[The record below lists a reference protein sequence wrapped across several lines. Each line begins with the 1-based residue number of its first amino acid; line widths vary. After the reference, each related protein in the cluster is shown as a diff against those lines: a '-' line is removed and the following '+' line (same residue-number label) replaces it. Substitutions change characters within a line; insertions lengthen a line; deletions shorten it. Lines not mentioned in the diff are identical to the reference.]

1 MNVYL
6 GHGGLYVR
14 PCQLRF
20 SAMLASASAVS
31 SALGCD
37 GLCVRVGR
45 LLFEPMGALDWA
57 AQLGP
62 LVGGMGGMGVG
73 ITLRGR

>member
-1 MNVYL
+1 MCISAMAASIF
-6 GHGGLYVR
+6 GHASFDVR
-14 PCQLRF
+14 PCWPL
-20 SAMLASASAVS
+20 LSAVS

-62 LVGGMGGMGVG
+62 LVGGMGGRGVG
-73 ITLRGR
+73 ITLRKR